1 MSDEGGT
8 GFSLCSRDAFSR
20 REMLRAAALAVLA
33 SGTLPLADAQEVHRI
48 AEIEGLYRPKALTP
62 HEYRTLAALADL
74 IVPADEVSLGAVA
87 AGAPAWIDLLA
98 SQSPELTDIYTG
110 GIAWLDITMRRRAG
124 SDFVSAKPDQQTALL
139 DLIAYRKNGTG
150 ELAPGVRFFEW
161 ARKMVVDGFYSSPL
175 GTKDLGYM
183 GNTAV
188 SKFEVPQE
196 AIDYAL
202 RRSPFG
208 K

>member
-1 MSDEGGT
+1 M
-8 GFSLCSRDAFSR
+8 FRRDF
-20 REMLRAAALAVLA
+20 LQGAALSIMAGA
-33 SGTLPLADAQEVHRI
+33 TLPLADAQHVHAMAV
-48 AEIEGLYRPKALTP
+48 AEATYRPKAFNA
-62 HEYRTLAALADL
+62 HEYRTLCTLAEL
-74 IVPADEVSLGAVA
+74 IIPADEVSAGALA

-98 SQSPELTDIYTG
+98 SQNPELANIYTG
-110 GIAWLDITMRRRAG
+110 GIAWMDTEMNRRTG
-124 SDFVSAKPDQQTALL
+124 TDFLSAKMEEQTGLL
-139 DLIAYRKNGTG
+139 DLISYRKNGTG

-161 ARKMVVDGFYSSPL
+161 VRKMVVDGFYSSPL

-188 SKFEVPQE
+188 SKFEVPQA

-202 RRSPFG
+202 QRSPFG

>member
-1 MSDEGGT
+1 MSNNDAVSRRDLLRVAGLSILAGGT
-8 GFSLCSRDAFSR
+8 LTLA
-20 REMLRAAALAVLA
+20 EAQHVHQIAA
-33 SGTLPLADAQEVHRI
+33 T
-48 AEIEGLYRPKALTP
+48 EGAYRPKALTA
-62 HEYRTLAALADL
+62 HEYRSLSTLADL
-74 IVPADEVSLGAVA
+74 IIPADEVSPGAVA

-98 SQSPELTDIYTG
+98 SQSSELTNIYTG
-110 GIAWLDITMRRRAG
+110 GIAWLDTEMHRRVG
-124 SDFVSAKPDQQTALL
+124 TNFVDAKPSDQIALV

-150 ELAPGVRFFEW
+150 ELAPGVRFLDW

-175 GTKDLGYM
+175 GTKDLGYQ
-183 GNTAV
+183 GNSAV

-202 RRSPFG
+202 QRSPFG

>member
-1 MSDEGGT
+1 MSDGT
-8 GFSLCSRDAFSR
+8 SR
-20 REMLRAAALAVLA
+20 RDLLRGAALTVLA
-33 SGTLPLADAQEVHRI
+33 GATLPPVEAQRVH
-48 AEIEGLYRPKALTP
+48 AMAVEEAVYRPKAFTAR
-62 HEYRTLAALADL
+62 EYRTLCVLADL
-74 IVPADEVSLGAVA
+74 IIPADDVSAGAVA

-98 SQSPELTDIYTG
+98 SQNPELANIYTG
-110 GIAWLDITMRRRAG
+110 GFAWMDTEMQRRTG
-124 SDFVSAKPDQQTALL
+124 TDFVGAKPAEQTALL

-183 GNTAV
+183 GNGAV
-188 SKFEVPQE
+188 SKFEVPQA

-202 RRSPFG
+202 QRSPFG

>member
-1 MSDEGGT
+1 M
-8 GFSLCSRDAFSR
+8 FRRDFLQS
-20 REMLRAAALAVLA
+20 AALSLLTGA
-33 SGTLPLADAQEVHRI
+33 TLPVAEAQHVHAMAV
-48 AEIEGLYRPKALTP
+48 AEGAYRPKAFNA
-62 HEYRTLAALADL
+62 HEYRTLCALADL
-74 IVPADEVSLGAVA
+74 IIPADEVSAGAVT

-98 SQSPELTDIYTG
+98 SQSPELTNIYTG
-110 GIAWLDITMRRRAG
+110 GIAWMDIEMNRRVG
-124 SDFVSAKPDQQTALL
+124 SDFLSARPEQQTALL

-150 ELAPGVRFFEW
+150 ELGPGVRFFEW

-175 GTKDLGYM
+175 GANALGYM

-188 SKFEVPQE
+188 SKFEVPQA

-202 RRSPFG
+202 QRSPFG

>member
-1 MSDEGGT
+1 MSD
-8 GFSLCSRDAFSR
+8 LSR
-20 REMLRAAALAVLA
+20 RDLLRAAALSVLA
-33 SGTLPLADAQEVHRI
+33 SGTLPLAEAQQVHQI
-48 AEIEGLYRPKALTP
+48 AATEGAYHPKAFTA
-62 HEYRTLAALADL
+62 HEYRTLVTLADL
-74 IVPADEVSLGAVA
+74 IVPADEVSLGAAA

-98 SQSPELTDIYTG
+98 SQNPELTNIYTG
-110 GIAWLDITMRRRAG
+110 GIAWLDVTMKNRAG
-124 SDFVSAKPDQQTALL
+124 ADFVSAQPEQQTALL
-139 DLIAYRKNGTG
+139 DLIAYRKNGSG

-161 ARKMVVDGFYSSPL
+161 ARKMVVDGYYSSPL

-188 SKFEVPQE
+188 SKFEVPPE

>member
-1 MSDEGGT
+1 MSDV
-8 GFSLCSRDAFSR
+8 SR
-20 REMLRAAALAVLA
+20 REMLRAAALTVLA
-33 SGTLPLADAQEVHRI
+33 SGTLAPAQAQEVHRI
-48 AEIEGLYRPKALTP
+48 AATEGVYRPKAFTP
-62 HEYRTLAALADL
+62 HEYRTLSALADR

-98 SQSPELTDIYTG
+98 SQNLELTDIYTG
-110 GIAWLDITMRRRAG
+110 GIAWLDVTMKNRAG
-124 SDFVSAKPDQQTALL
+124 TDFVRAKPDEQTALL
-139 DLIAYRKNGTG
+139 DLIAYHKNGTG
-150 ELAPGVRFFEW
+150 EFGPGVRFFAW

-188 SKFEVPQE
+188 AKFEVPQE